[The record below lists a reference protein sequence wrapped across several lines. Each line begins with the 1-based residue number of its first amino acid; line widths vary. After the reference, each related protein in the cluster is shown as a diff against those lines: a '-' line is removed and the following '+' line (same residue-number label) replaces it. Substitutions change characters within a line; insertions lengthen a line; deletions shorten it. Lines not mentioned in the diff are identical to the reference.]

1 MKLRYFLDWGGDI
14 LWAGDDEASDK
25 YGYPVNME
33 LLSISQES
41 RKLIERLF
49 ILWLSL
55 AQGSKSTK
63 ERENFNK
70 LNEIVFKNLTRE
82 LQFAEIINEM
92 PNISSQPTAYQ
103 AAEILPSVRTCSAA
117 VAAFF
122 RILKVNPSKS
132 PAFSRKARFF
142 YPFCLHI
149 CPCRRICPRLRNRVR
164 L

>member
-70 LNEIVFKNLTRE
+70 LNEIVFKKILRASCN
-82 LQFAEIINEM
+82 
-92 PNISSQPTAYQ
+92 SQ
-103 AAEILPSVRTCSAA
+103 R
-117 VAAFF
+117 
-122 RILKVNPSKS
+122 
-132 PAFSRKARFF
+132 
-142 YPFCLHI
+142 
-149 CPCRRICPRLRNRVR
+149 
-164 L
+164 

>member
-41 RKLIERLF
+41 GKLIEKLF

-55 AQGSKSTK
+55 AQGSKSIK
-63 ERENFNK
+63 EREDFNK
-70 LNEIVFKNLTRE
+70 LNEMVFKNLTRE

-92 PNISSQPTAYQ
+92 PKISS
-103 AAEILPSVRTCSAA
+103 
-117 VAAFF
+117 
-122 RILKVNPSKS
+122 
-132 PAFSRKARFF
+132 
-142 YPFCLHI
+142 
-149 CPCRRICPRLRNRVR
+149 
-164 L
+164 

>member
-92 PNISSQPTAYQ
+92 PNISSQPTAYGGGRTQPLALPNNRFTQ
-103 AAEILPSVRTCSAA
+103 AHGLFTSIHLLKRLSAGCFAACRALPLRAA
-117 VAAFF
+117 PVGSLFG
-122 RILKVNPSKS
+122 R
-132 PAFSRKARFF
+132 
-142 YPFCLHI
+142 
-149 CPCRRICPRLRNRVR
+149 
-164 L
+164 

>member
-14 LWAGDDEASDK
+14 LWAGDDEASVK

-92 PNISSQPTAYQ
+92 PNISAQPTAYGGG
-103 AAEILPSVRTCSAA
+103 
-117 VAAFF
+117 
-122 RILKVNPSKS
+122 
-132 PAFSRKARFF
+132 
-142 YPFCLHI
+142 
-149 CPCRRICPRLRNRVR
+149 
-164 L
+164 

>member
-70 LNEIVFKNLTRE
+70 LNEIVFKNLARE
-82 LQFAEIINEM
+82 SQFAEIINEM
-92 PNISSQPTAYQ
+92 PNISSQPTAYGGG
-103 AAEILPSVRTCSAA
+103 
-117 VAAFF
+117 
-122 RILKVNPSKS
+122 
-132 PAFSRKARFF
+132 
-142 YPFCLHI
+142 
-149 CPCRRICPRLRNRVR
+149 
-164 L
+164 

>member
-92 PNISSQPTAYQ
+92 PSISSQPTACG
-103 AAEILPSVRTCSAA
+103 VG
-117 VAAFF
+117 
-122 RILKVNPSKS
+122 
-132 PAFSRKARFF
+132 
-142 YPFCLHI
+142 
-149 CPCRRICPRLRNRVR
+149 
-164 L
+164 

>member
-92 PNISSQPTAYQ
+92 PNIS
-103 AAEILPSVRTCSAA
+103 
-117 VAAFF
+117 
-122 RILKVNPSKS
+122 
-132 PAFSRKARFF
+132 
-142 YPFCLHI
+142 
-149 CPCRRICPRLRNRVR
+149 
-164 L
+164 